1 MSTHAE
7 RYGQLAALFRQAQ
20 MPEQTAALYL
30 LSADEELCGCVT
42 QFISPEKGL
51 DYEAI
56 YNHKTMRG
64 PENNALAWTA
74 MNLYTHDR
82 FPAPSPYDLSRLPA
96 PISELCSMAIQIARG
111 DYRVQLQELDKK
123 KEFLIYPSSWG
134 QEQPD
139 EGMDR

>member
-7 RYGQLAALFRQAQ
+7 RYEQLAALFQQAQ
-20 MPEQTAALYL
+20 APEQTAALYL
-30 LSADEELCGCVT
+30 LSADEELCCYAA
-42 QFISPEKGL
+42 QFIGPEKGL

-56 YNHKTMRG
+56 YNHKTIRG
-64 PENNALAWTA
+64 PEKNALAWTA
-74 MNLYTHDR
+74 INLYTHDR
-82 FPAPSPYDLSRLPA
+82 FPGPSPYDLSQLPA
-96 PISELCSMAIQIARG
+96 PVSELCGTAIQIARG
-111 DYRVQLQELDKK
+111 DYCVQLQNLDVG

>member
-1 MSTHAE
+1 MSTHAQ
-7 RYGQLAALFRQAQ
+7 RYEQLSALFQQEPA
-20 MPEQTAALYL
+20 PEQTAALYL
-30 LSADEELCGCVT
+30 LSADEGLCGHVA

-56 YNHKTMRG
+56 LYNKIIR
-64 PENNALAWTA
+64 ESARNALAWTA

-96 PISELCSMAIQIARG
+96 PVSELCGTAIQIARG
-111 DYRVQLQELDKK
+111 DYRVQLQELDGET
-123 KEFLIYPSSWG
+123 EFLIYPSSWG